1 VCHKQA
7 TGDNALHHLHILINF
22 LWLHGVQLPD
32 APLYY
37 SLSSL
42 ASVMKLS
49 SIPSRLFQ
57 AAVLNAGYKVHFA
70 NRKLVG
76 QII

>member
-1 VCHKQA
+1 MHV
-7 TGDNALHHLHILINF
+7 LNF
-22 LWLHGVQLPD
+22 FWMFGVQLPD

-57 AAVLNAGYKVHFA
+57 AAVLNAGYKARTIIFNLIVHIDAMPSLFVLRFH
-70 NRKLVG
+70 NLM
-76 QII
+76 